1 MWVNFQSRT
10 PIIKTFFWS
19 PPDFCSQ
26 DARANEVD
34 SGTELEEDEIEEIGS
49 VEEEK
54 GEEEKKED
62 WEEEWRK
69 ETKSPQ
75 PCHQTVNVSYSWSES
90 LNLDWQSKSNFNEV
104 KIIHQSWSIMT
115 KICRILTTLIAI

>member
-1 MWVNFQSRT
+1 M
-10 PIIKTFFWS
+10 
-19 PPDFCSQ
+19 Q

-34 SGTELEEDEIEEIGS
+34 SGTELEEDEIEEIGA

-62 WEEEWRK
+62 WEDE

-75 PCHQTVNVSYSWSES
+75 SYHRTVNVSYSWSES
-90 LNLDWQSKSNFNEV
+90 LNLRLESKSNLKEV
-104 KIIHQSWSIMT
+104 QIIHWTWS
-115 KICRILTTLIAI
+115 KRPKSAEP